1 LKHGDRD
8 NPLQFREVDPAEQEK
23 IVPICLTRRD
33 RQGNKIAWGW
43 FEATARIQN
52 PLISLARRIL
62 RDPWRASE
70 IADSAVHSVWD
81 LHGEDMGR
89 KPESRVYAQAQWC
102 ALDLQAGT
110 QRERR
115 GRTVA
120 LDDLDESI
128 RKRALVDPA
137 DYDSRYMAGI
147 QLSELSR
154 RLDAIG
160 RPDIKLMLNHLRN
173 GCNWDE
179 VGSLTEQTANT
190 AQRRFWRWIKRILDS
205 LNDEGPASEQG

>member
-1 LKHGDRD
+1 MPTISWGRPSISTFCPTSGRPPNAVRHNDRHGQ
-8 NPLQFREVDPAEQEK
+8 N
-23 IVPICLTRRD
+23 
-33 RQGNKIAWGW
+33 IAWGW
-43 FEATARIQN
+43 FEAVGRIQS

-70 IADSAVHSVWD
+70 IADSAVHSVWE
-81 LHGEDMGR
+81 LHGEDLGR

-115 GRTVA
+115 GRTLA

-137 DYDSRYMAGI
+137 DYDARYIAGI

-154 RLDAIG
+154 RLEAAG
-160 RPDIKLMLNHLRN
+160 RADVKLMLDHLRN

-179 VGSLTEQTANT
+179 VGTLTGQTANT
-190 AQRRFWRWIKRILDS
+190 AQRRFWRWIKKILDS
-205 LNDEGPASEQG
+205 LNDEGPAPEKS